1 MRVGRGGPDGQTL
14 TRIAWPNNIKSSL
27 AGFSDS
33 RPAFPGDCVQRIAAY
48 HCGRRAEQARPLG
61 GAFRRRTEQLHSQF
75 KRIQSI
81 AKTSA
86 WADGLSDSTFAYFS
100 LRRAHAA
107 RARLAHAL

>member
-1 MRVGRGGPDGQTL
+1 MFAGSPSSVPSRRSGSTLERLTMAFGVLLFCGLRSPAIAVKESPHTAVDGA
-14 TRIAWPNNIKSSL
+14 RNRL
-27 AGFSDS
+27 AHLEELSD
-33 RPAFPGDCVQRIAAY
+33 D
-48 HCGRRAEQARPLG
+48 EL
-61 GAFRRRTEQLHSQF
+61 EQLHSQF